1 MTPPVARVSSRKKA
15 KARMMKMLALEKT
28 MGDLSIGVS
37 STIPFMK
44 KVGMAPYSDKFLTLG
59 SRALTGMI
67 GSIQQNTR
75 GEESSMAGC
84 CFGLLVAIRSF

>member
-44 KVGMAPYSDKFLTLG
+44 KVHGP
-59 SRALTGMI
+59 I
-67 GSIQQNTR
+67 
-75 GEESSMAGC
+75 
-84 CFGLLVAIRSF
+84 